1 MPLSLAEPQPA
12 PPNQAAPP
20 QVSQGGADRVL
31 YAALTLLVLLAAL
44 LHRILP
50 GSPPVFPMDD
60 AYITLHNAQVLH
72 WGHDPNYLGTPALAG
87 ATSAVHL
94 ALVALLMFA
103 LSPPVALWAALW
115 LAALAY
121 TLGLVIPPLGALAH
135 PASSRA
141 GTAASRVR
149 RVNLGGAC
157 GGRR

>member
-12 PPNQAAPP
+12 PADQAAPLR
-20 QVSQGGADRVL
+20 VSQSSADRAL
-31 YAALTLLVLLAAL
+31 YAAITLLVLLAAL
-44 LHRILP
+44 LHRALV
-50 GSPPVFPMDD
+50 GSPVFPMDD

-72 WGHDPNYLGTPALAG
+72 WGHDPNYFGTPALAG